1 MENNLVEFSVLVGVY
16 GSLKKGKYNHSALKD
31 CELVGT
37 TKVKGTLYAVSS
49 YPALLDEGDNFY
61 DLEVY
66 KITDPILYQRIQRME
81 IGAGYIEKEV
91 TSPDIDGVYIVYFA
105 GDRLAQYLKEKKSII
120 ESY

>member
-91 TSPDIDGVYIVYFA
+91 TSPDISGEYIVYFA
-105 GDRLAQYLKEKKSII
+105 GDSLSEYLKKNKQII
-120 ESY
+120 NSY

>member
-16 GSLKKGKYNHSALKD
+16 GSLKKGKYNHSALED